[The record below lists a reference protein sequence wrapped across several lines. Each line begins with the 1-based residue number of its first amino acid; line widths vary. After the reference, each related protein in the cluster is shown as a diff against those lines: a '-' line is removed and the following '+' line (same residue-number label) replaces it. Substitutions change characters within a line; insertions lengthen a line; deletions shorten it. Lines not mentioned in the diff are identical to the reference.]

1 MWKDIEIIN
10 HKKAAVLLNK
20 VMHLV
25 FQYIRDNH
33 DVSEFTLQQFI
44 LQKYLEL
51 GLTTD
56 KNPPIVAFRE
66 NSSEVHYYPNEKSK
80 SLKDNSLILIDTWA
94 KLKTANSPFADI
106 TWMAFLGKNIPS
118 EIQHIFDLVID
129 VREQLI
135 FFLKNKLT
143 KSVIPTGQEINELT
157 KSLMTKL
164 GYTNKAN
171 LYTGH
176 CLGNYSAHGN
186 KKNINKYND
195 SSLLTNIG
203 YTIEPGIYIKN
214 KFGVRSEIDFYITK
228 KLDLIIT
235 TEKQKRIIRIL
246 RV

>member
-1 MWKDIEIIN
+1 MWKKIEITN

-20 VMHLV
+20 AMRLV

-33 DVSEFTLQQFI
+33 EVTEFTLQQFI

-51 GLTTD
+51 GLVTD
-56 KNPPIVAFRE
+56 NYLPIVAFRE
-66 NSSEVHYYPNEKSK
+66 NSAEVHYYPNKKSK
-80 SLKDNSLILIDTWA
+80 RLKDNSLILIDVWA

-135 FFLKNKLT
+135 SFLKNKLA
-143 KSVIPTGQEINELT
+143 KGVIPTGREINELT
-157 KSLMTKL
+157 KSLMAKL
-164 GYTNKAN
+164 DYNNKVN

-186 KKNINKYND
+186 KKNINKYNN
-195 SSLLTNIG
+195 SSLLPNVG

-214 KFGVRSEIDFYITK
+214 KFGIRSEIDFYITK

-235 TEKQKRIIRIL
+235 NEQQKEIVRI
-246 RV
+246 